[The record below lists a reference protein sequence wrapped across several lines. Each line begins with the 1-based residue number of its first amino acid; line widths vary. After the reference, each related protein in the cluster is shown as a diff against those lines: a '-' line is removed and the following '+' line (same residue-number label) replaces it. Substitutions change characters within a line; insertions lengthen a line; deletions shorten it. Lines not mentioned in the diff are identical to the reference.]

1 MPIVL
6 PQKPVAATRVSPKIL
21 VLYGVPKV
29 GKTEALSSLKDCLIV
44 DAEGGAEMYDALRV
58 SVNSTKDLYDL
69 IDAIMKEGVNRKTAG
84 QSGESLFPYRY
95 IALDTLDKIEEFAE
109 ASATAKYKTST
120 IGKSFSGKSVLE
132 LPNGGGYFYLRNEV
146 SQIINDFASVCP
158 RLILITHIKEKLL
171 NKGGEDVKVNDI
183 SLTGKLGSIVC
194 AKADA
199 IGYLFRQQGNPKLQV
214 SFETFDSTVMGA
226 RVKHLAGKKFDMDW
240 SKIYVD

>member
-1 MPIVL
+1 MALVL
-6 PQKPVAATRVSPKIL
+6 PQTPVKASRVSPRIM

-29 GKTEALSSLKDCLIV
+29 GKTEALSQLKDCLIV

-58 SVNSTKDLYDL
+58 PANSTRDLYD
-69 IDAIMKEGVNRKTAG
+69 IINAINAEGAARVKAG
-84 QSGESLFPYRY
+84 KSGADLFPYKY
-95 IALDTLDKIEEFAE
+95 IALDTLDKLEEFCE
-109 ASATAKYKTST
+109 VSATAKYKAGT

-132 LPNGGGYFYLRNEV
+132 LPNGAGYYYLRSELQ
-146 SQIINDFASVCP
+146 QIINDFAAVCP

-199 IGYLFRQQGNPKLQV
+199 IGYLFRVQGNPDLMV

-226 RVKHLAGKKFDMDW
+226 RVKHLAGKKFKFDW
-240 SKIYVD
+240 NQIYVD